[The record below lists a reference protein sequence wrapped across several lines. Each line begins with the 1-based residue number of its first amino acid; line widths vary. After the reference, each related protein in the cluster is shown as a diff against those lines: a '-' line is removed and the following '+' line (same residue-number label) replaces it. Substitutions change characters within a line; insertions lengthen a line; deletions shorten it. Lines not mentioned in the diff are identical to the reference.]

1 MTSRPPLGIQSR
13 QPQRSV
19 SGSGLSQRPP
29 NPQRSLSQQYLPQ
42 SQSPARRADSFTDQ
56 QQGPVDLGDSAGSRY
71 VAPPRRVGS
80 RLRLE
85 LANDGIEHAGFSE
98 SPKTLEPLSGSKVFT
113 PSRMMHMND
122 TSELGD
128 LSAPQSRCHT
138 AEGEPVPLPMP
149 PRRARFVV
157 PAKRSASMPAPSTP
171 SKRDGRPKPFHLETP
186 AAAPRFPPVGK
197 QEHSAGKS
205 ANGVDK
211 KLISHA
217 DFYAWTGNNAEDQ
230 FSDHIIRNGFL
241 DKAPGQAAQ
250 EASSAKV
257 TLFPALKHK
266 SGLHTLSTIFT
277 SVLNQRRQSGQISAP
292 STFKPPPRVTVTDT
306 KREVWLKELAN
317 PQISL
322 RRLSRTIPH
331 GIRGRVLLDQC
342 LNKNVP
348 TDRAVW
354 LAKCVGAN
362 EIRAFKRK
370 GVSGALVM
378 GGEIK
383 WIRDWTLCIEQFIDA
398 VVGSFSDVDWKAK
411 VQYAI
416 RLATHL
422 YAEHLLDRDHYMD
435 WLVAGLENTTQARLP
450 MWLLISQIY
459 WKDMLRLRKYGRRL
473 VTAIVG
479 HYNSIFDHPD
489 QDILAPLSTQLRT
502 LISSLMLT
510 TPENFV
516 HPQTWTKGHDAIRA
530 CVMADEATI
539 ATFSDID
546 ARNSWFISP
555 SVKSQ
560 PAVRTRMVKLLD
572 NILRAPMA
580 EDTPKQLWDLGEDKA
595 GLVRTVLEWATSL
608 HRPGIAKVYAATTIL
623 RSWAV
628 LDIDTTGSILE
639 YINTNPLS
647 ETSRQHLLYHLVS
660 ELVRSNNFSV
670 ARYIQWL
677 IARGGLTSPQ
687 ETQTDGPCATR
698 LLVEVPTN
706 ALSDSMKSLR
716 ATLLR
721 RASYSVQ
728 EESQNVANAIGFV
741 KHALSG
747 SIDDDDDGSLVV
759 RKPRSIKKLTRQ
771 LSMSSRALQSEV
783 CAWLCKDFVGGVVE
797 AQLEGTLGAGLPL
810 SKFES
815 IRALVEASNDFAML
829 EDILKMLSHST
840 NPDLLAS
847 CADTINLHLSVF
859 AATGSAK
866 MLFQLYYDRFR
877 SAVDDIGVGARPLL
891 ASLASLG
898 PRLPGFEDIA
908 AQLKDSLAR
917 LDRSNAV
924 DASSP
929 LSDNMVTQL
938 QDDEAELTEQI
949 EKLASYSSA
958 DQPTL
963 ERVFQAIIFKL
974 QSCWGKD
981 DGRQRAYCMLL
992 TRLRVFDQHHFD
1004 NQMRAWLQ
1012 HIRKLSKRPQLT
1024 QMFPLLV
1031 SSGCLSLAILFA
1043 TAPRNQSQG
1052 AQIQPSAVGCASIY
1066 MQEILQM
1073 LMMPLEPDQVLT
1085 SEDCYRFRII
1095 QDQARLEHAKEI
1107 MSLIRGAL
1115 AEYAAPRNPQAMIA
1129 QPLDDNKTKFQL
1141 LELLRILVLLDP
1153 LAACQTLS
1161 IKSSDANL
1169 RALIETL
1176 TTKLLVPQP
1185 SGSSQKSFEQVLE
1198 LANEF
1203 TLPFCQVKV
1212 SLNLSSEES
1221 GTADSA
1227 ERVQSQLEQLSR
1239 AMDNAISANNIMWT
1253 GMLPS
1258 LNAEMTQHLK
1268 NRAEAR
1274 FLELF
1279 PSPKIGQSSGDTT
1292 TKEYIMAENL
1302 LTVIDAIVRGNSAV
1316 KGPAVTAALAEKLLD
1331 MWEIVATPNTELA
1344 SLKDMV
1350 LAKWLPLLLAYLTMQ
1365 TSTDLPAAELAK
1377 APAGEMRG
1385 RVVLALAGIAQ
1396 ELDFQNHGAYVS
1408 LSQRVFDAAL
1418 VIADTLSEEARLQ
1431 CVRAVK
1437 DMTSD
1442 VRVRYLLSF
1451 SANPADTFMLAH
1463 RERPP
1468 PGLSERER
1476 RAMVLG
1482 MGLSGM
1488 LPERLSPFTF
1498 RRWEILSEPTP
1509 NVGENDTSLS
1519 LTLFDARKL

>member
-1 MTSRPPLGIQSR
+1 
-13 QPQRSV
+13 
-19 SGSGLSQRPP
+19 
-29 NPQRSLSQQYLPQ
+29 
-42 SQSPARRADSFTDQ
+42 
-56 QQGPVDLGDSAGSRY
+56 
-71 VAPPRRVGS
+71 
-80 RLRLE
+80 
-85 LANDGIEHAGFSE
+85 
-98 SPKTLEPLSGSKVFT
+98 
-113 PSRMMHMND
+113 
-122 TSELGD
+122 
-128 LSAPQSRCHT
+128 
-138 AEGEPVPLPMP
+138 VPLPMP

-157 PAKRSASMPAPSTP
+157 PAKRSVSMPATTAPA
-171 SKRDGRPKPFHLETP
+171 KRDLRPKPFHLETP
-186 AAAPRFPPVGK
+186 GAAPRFPPVGK
-197 QEHSAGKS
+197 QEHSAGY
-205 ANGVDK
+205 
-211 KLISHA
+211 A

-230 FSDHIIRNGFL
+230 FSDHIIRNGFH
-241 DKAPGQAAQ
+241 DKVPGQAAH
-250 EASSAKV
+250 EAASAKV

-306 KREVWLKELAN
+306 KREVWLRELAN

-348 TDRAVW
+348 SDRAVW

-398 VVGSFSDVDWKAK
+398 VVGAFSDNDWKAK

-416 RLATHL
+416 RFATHL
-422 YAEHLLDRDHYMD
+422 YAEHLLDRDHYME
-435 WLVAGLENTTQARLP
+435 WLVAGLENTTQSKLP

-459 WKDMLRLRKYGRRL
+459 WKDLLRLRKYGRRL
-473 VTAIVG
+473 VCSIVN
-479 HYNSIFDHPD
+479 HYNAIFQSPD
-489 QDILAPLSTQLRT
+489 QDILAPLSTQLRV
-502 LISSLMLT
+502 LIDSLLLV

-516 HPQTWTKGHDAIRA
+516 HPQTWTKCHDAIRA
-530 CVMADEATI
+530 CVITDEAKTAI
-539 ATFSDID
+539 FADID
-546 ARNSWFISP
+546 ARNGWFISP
-555 SVKSQ
+555 SIKSQ
-560 PAVRTRMVKLLD
+560 PAVRTRAVRLLD
-572 NILRAPMA
+572 SILRTPMT
-580 EDTPKQLWDLGEDKA
+580 EDMPKQLWDLGEDKA
-595 GLVRTVLEWATSL
+595 SLVRTVLEWATSL
-608 HRPGIAKVYAATTIL
+608 HRPGIAKIYAATTIL
-623 RSWAV
+623 RSWAH
-628 LDIDTTGSILE
+628 LDIDITGSILD
-639 YINTNPLS
+639 YINSTPLV
-647 ETSRQHLLYHLVS
+647 ETPRQHLVYHLIS

-677 IARGGLTSPQ
+677 IARGGLTDPA
-687 ETQTDGPCATR
+687 ETGLDGPCATR

-706 ALSDSMKSLR
+706 ALSESMKSLR

-721 RASYSVQ
+721 RAAYSVQ

-741 KHALSG
+741 KHALSVPLEG
-747 SIDDDDDGSLVV
+747 DGLAIK
-759 RKPRSIKKLTRQ
+759 KPRGVKKLARQ

-783 CAWLCKDFVGGVVE
+783 CAWLCRDLVGSLMD
-797 AQLEGTLGAGLPL
+797 AQLEDTLGIDIPL

-815 IRALVEASNDFAML
+815 IRTLVEACNDFAML
-829 EDILKMLSHST
+829 EEILKMLSNST

-847 CADTINLHLSVF
+847 CTDTINLHLSVF

-866 MLFQLYYDRFR
+866 VLFQLFYDRFR
-877 SAVDDIGVGARPLL
+877 LGVNDIGIGARPLL

-898 PRLPGFEDIA
+898 PRLPGFEDVS
-908 AQLKDSLAR
+908 AQLKDSLTR

-963 ERVFQAIIFKL
+963 ERVFQAIILKL
-974 QSCWGKD
+974 QACWGKGD
-981 DGRQRAYCMLL
+981 SRQRAYCMLL
-992 TRLRVFDQHHFD
+992 TRLRVFDQQHFD
-1004 NQMRAWLQ
+1004 GHMRAWLQ
-1012 HIRKLSKRPQLT
+1012 HIRKLSKRPQLV
-1024 QMFPLLV
+1024 QIFPLLV

-1043 TAPRNQSQG
+1043 TAPRTQTTQ
-1052 AQIQPSAVGCASIY
+1052 AQPNAVGCASIY
-1066 MQEILQM
+1066 MQEILQL

-1085 SEDCYRFRII
+1085 SEDCYRFLIV

-1115 AEYAAPRNPQAMIA
+1115 AEYAAPRNPQSAVA
-1129 QPLDDNKTKFQL
+1129 QPLDDIKTKSQL
-1141 LELLRILVLLDP
+1141 FELLRILVLLDP

-1161 IKSSDANL
+1161 IKSSDAKL
-1169 RALIETL
+1169 KGLIELL

-1185 SGSSQKSFEQVLE
+1185 AGSSQKSFEQVLE

-1212 SLNLSSEES
+1212 SLNLSSADP
-1221 GTADSA
+1221 GAADSA
-1227 ERVQSQLEQLSR
+1227 EKLQTQLEQLST
-1239 AMDNAISANNIMWT
+1239 AMDNAIAANNIMWT

-1274 FLELF
+1274 FLGLF
-1279 PSPKIGQSSGDTT
+1279 PSPKAGRSTGDGFG
-1292 TKEYIMAENL
+1292 KEYTMAENL
-1302 LTVIDAIVRGNSAV
+1302 LTVIDAIVRGNSTV
-1316 KGPAVTAALAEKLLD
+1316 RGPAITAALAEKLLD
-1331 MWEIVATPNTELA
+1331 IWEIVGSSDADLA

-1350 LAKWLPLLLAYLTMQ
+1350 LSKWLPLLLAYLTMQ
-1365 TSTDLPAAELAK
+1365 AAADVPIAEPARLAV
-1377 APAGEMRG
+1377 GEVRG

-1396 ELDFQNHGAYVS
+1396 ELDHAKQGLYVG
-1408 LSQRVFDAAL
+1408 LSQRVFDVAL
-1418 VIADTLSEEARLQ
+1418 VMADMLNEEARLQ

-1437 DMTSD
+1437 DLTSD

-1498 RRWEILSEPTP
+1498 RRWEVLSEPTP